1 MQQFLDCRKTWKL
14 RWYDHLVRK
23 YPDGKLFF
31 GTLFHKH
38 MEHWYRA
45 GGERTVAA
53 EATNAWIKEQKP
65 EMMDQA
71 DYRELME
78 LFWPLVNQYMD
89 YYEDDFNAITVLATE
104 LQFAIP
110 MYDEDQGMQSYAYS
124 GTIDLVYKQDGLLK
138 FRDYKTVSSIDR
150 YVNNAVLDRQ
160 ISRYWWA
167 LTALC
172 DGYGYILQD
181 EKWVPIQQHPLWDKL
196 RGQAPDEFEYD
207 IVRKDV
213 AKPPKVIKKGAALSV
228 DKSQNTTYELYVE
241 ALKTHGFWDGDGPVP
256 AAYVEVLEHLKQQ
269 GNKFLR
275 RLPVRRRWSE
285 CEAAMEDFHKAAV
298 EMMDIRRMLN
308 TRPKDVADKHLYWNI
323 NYDTKDMNQYY
334 PLILAEVNGDNVSMV
349 QASLFEYEKDY
360 DPESDYIEVE
370 E

>member
-1 MQQFLDCRKTWKL
+1 M
-14 RWYDHLVRK
+14 VRK

-38 MEHWYRA
+38 VEHWYQA
-45 GGERTVAA
+45 GGDRGVAS

-78 LFWPLVNQYMD
+78 LFWPLVYQYMD
-89 YYEDDFNAITVLATE
+89 YYEHDFYSMNVIATE

-110 MYDEDQGMQSYAYS
+110 MYDNDGMTEYAYS
-124 GTIDLVYKQDGLLK
+124 GTIDLVYEQDDALK

-172 DGYGYILQD
+172 DGYGYIWSTDCTPEGEWLPVTETMLYKQL
-181 EKWVPIQQHPLWDKL
+181 KG
-196 RGQAPDEFEYD
+196 RMPDEFEYD

-213 AKPPKVIKKGAALSV
+213 AKPPKEVKKGAALSV
-228 DKSQNTTYELYVE
+228 DKSQNTTYELYLKELVKRGWVE
-241 ALKTHGFWDGDGPVP
+241 LNEDGSPDFVYEKGLQ
-256 AAYVEVLEHLKQQ
+256 YQEILEHLKQQ

-275 RLPVRRRWSE
+275 RLQVRRRWSE
-285 CEAAMEDFHKAAV
+285 CEAAMEDFHRAAV
-298 EMMDIRRMLN
+298 ELMWVRKLLDSGSPL
-308 TRPKDVADKHLYWNI
+308 ADKKLYWNI

-349 QASLFEYEKDY
+349 KTALFEYEKDY

-370 E
+370 DK